1 MFGHDP
7 RLYTTTVKEFV
18 MNKKGELCKAVL
30 QKLEGKRDEKTG
42 RMMMV
47 PIEGSEETVKADTG
61 ADRGGLPR
69 LAEICDGC
77 I

>member
-1 MFGHDP
+1 
-7 RLYTTTVKEFV
+7 

-47 PIEGSEETVKADTG
+47 PIEGSEETVKADIVLIAAG
-61 ADRGGLPR
+61 FLGS
-69 LAEICDGC
+69 
-77 I
+77 